1 MPKLTAAVLLAVA
14 VALALTLAPVRA
26 ADTATADDTAHFLAG
41 LPPATDSP
49 LAALTADARWQRH
62 ARYFDAIFER
72 EDATTL
78 SRVRAFAQEH
88 LTDKHDTMLYMFSG
102 PDFLYATSFFPN
114 ASTYVLAGLEPVGD
128 VPQLTALKRP
138 FLEYTLQNIE
148 SSIGTLMNYSF
159 FITHNMKTQL

>member
-49 LAALTADARWQRH
+49 LAALTGDARWQHH

-78 SRVRAFAQEH
+78 SRVRAFAQEQ
-88 LTDKHDTMLYMFSG
+88 LRQERAVLARDTGNQPALRHG
-102 PDFLYATSFFPN
+102 VSFFC
-114 ASTYVLAGLEPVGD
+114 
-128 VPQLTALKRP
+128 
-138 FLEYTLQNIE
+138 
-148 SSIGTLMNYSF
+148 
-159 FITHNMKTQL
+159 

>member
-41 LPPATDSP
+41 LPPATNSP
-49 LAALTADARWQRH
+49 LAALTGDARWQHH

-78 SRVRAFAQEH
+78 SQGSRLCPGAPGRQARHHAVHVQRA
-88 LTDKHDTMLYMFSG
+88 
-102 PDFLYATSFFPN
+102 
-114 ASTYVLAGLEPVGD
+114 
-128 VPQLTALKRP
+128 
-138 FLEYTLQNIE
+138 
-148 SSIGTLMNYSF
+148 
-159 FITHNMKTQL
+159 

>member
-41 LPPATDSP
+41 LPPAADSP
-49 LAALTADARWQRH
+49 LAALAADARWHSH

-78 SRVRAFAQEH
+78 SATARATMSSGPPAAE
-88 LTDKHDTMLYMFSG
+88 DTMILMG
-102 PDFLYATSFFPN
+102 W
-114 ASTYVLAGLEPVGD
+114 VG
-128 VPQLTALKRP
+128 
-138 FLEYTLQNIE
+138 
-148 SSIGTLMNYSF
+148 
-159 FITHNMKTQL
+159 